1 MSAVAETGRS
11 SCPGSEVSCTLKLDI
26 HDSSSTL
33 QPTVPYVARPTAT
46 FEDSVQELLF
56 RVVRHLPGS
65 EAMSRTAATVG
76 QVLDKPRWR
85 KPRRV
90 PPWLENALN
99 LWGFGR
105 WSRGPG
111 VE

>member
-1 MSAVAETGRS
+1 MDDRNVAHSRRS
-11 SCPGSEVSCTLKLDI
+11 GCS
-26 HDSSSTL
+26 HDRQ
-33 QPTVPYVARPTAT
+33 QP
-46 FEDSVQELLF
+46 F

-76 QVLDKPRWR
+76 QVLDNPRGR

-105 WSRGPG
+105 WSRVREWSEFKKRGRLPAKRLPCALMRA
-111 VE
+111 V

>member
-1 MSAVAETGRS
+1 
-11 SCPGSEVSCTLKLDI
+11 
-26 HDSSSTL
+26 
-33 QPTVPYVARPTAT
+33 
-46 FEDSVQELLF
+46 
-56 RVVRHLPGS
+56 
-65 EAMSRTAATVG
+65 MSRTAATVG
-76 QVLDKPRWR
+76 QVLDNPRWR

-111 VE
+111 VERVQETRAAAGETIAVRADACGLAEASLPERHDRGVGRTLALLAMNGNGPRAD